1 MLFNSPVYGVFLL
14 VTYVAFWALR
24 RRSLLRPLFLMV
36 ASYVFYFVGTYD
48 AATEQEVPLGPLGWT
63 LLCVAIIFVGSSLD
77 FWIGRALGRT
87 QNPTTRKALLLAS
100 VFYYLGVLSVF
111 KYFNFAV
118 DSVADVA
125 SWLGVHLEPT
135 HLRLVLPFGISFFTF
150 ETMSYTIDV
159 YRREIPPADRYLD
172 YLLFVAF
179 FPHLVAGPIVRP
191 KSMLPQLA
199 AEPFATDQMKA
210 EGLFLIATGLMKKII
225 IGDYLGLNLVNR
237 VFDNPERYT
246 SLEVLVGVYAYA
258 IKIYADFSGYSDVA
272 IGSAKLFGYEL
283 PRNFDAPYTSADLQ
297 EFWRRWH
304 ISLSTWLR
312 DYLYISLGG
321 NRGSTWKTYRNL
333 MLTMVLGGLWHG
345 ASWNFVIWGALHGGA
360 LAVNRAWQ
368 RARHSKRA
376 SQPVGGPLV
385 SSASST
391 PGQRMA
397 APPNAGEA
405 NADVPL
411 ESGAEV
417 QRAPQLITP
426 GRVLAIVATFHFV
439 CFAWIFFRAPTFAHA
454 TLMLERMGRGSLE
467 APNLT
472 PRILAILSLGLV
484 THFIPR
490 SWYDAIKGGFVRCPA
505 VAQGVVLAACA
516 YLLHFAAGAKAEPFI
531 YGQF

>member
-1 MLFNSPVYGVFLL
+1 MLFASPLYGVFLL
-14 VTYVAFWALR
+14 VTFVTFWALR
-24 RRSLLRPLFLMV
+24 KRPFARPLFLML
-36 ASYVFYFVGTYD
+36 ASYFFYSVGTYD
-48 AATEQEVPLGPLGWT
+48 AAREQDVPLGPLGWT
-63 LLCVAIIFVGSSLD
+63 ALCVAIIFLGSTLD
-77 FWIGRALGRT
+77 FWVGKRLGRT
-87 QNPTTRKALLLAS
+87 ENPTARKALLLAS
-100 VFYYLGVLSVF
+100 ILYYLGVLSIF

-118 DSVADVA
+118 GSFVTVA
-125 SWLGVHLEPT
+125 SWIGVKLSPVHLQ
-135 HLRLVLPFGISFFTF
+135 LVLPFGISFFTF

-172 YLLFVAF
+172 YLLFVCF

-199 AEPFATDQMKA
+199 AEPFASEETKA

-225 IGDYLGLNLVNR
+225 IGDTLGLNLVSR

-246 SLEVLVGVYAYA
+246 SLEVLFGVYAYA

-283 PRNFDAPYTSADLQ
+283 PKNFDAPYTSADLQ

-312 DYLYISLGG
+312 DYLYITLGG

-333 MLTMVLGGLWHG
+333 LLTMVLGGLWHG

-368 RARHSKRA
+368 RR
-376 SQPVGGPLV
+376 
-385 SSASST
+385 
-391 PGQRMA
+391 
-397 APPNAGEA
+397 
-405 NADVPL
+405 
-411 ESGAEV
+411 SGAPKTAGPAFGP
-417 QRAPQLITP
+417 RHA
-426 GRVLAIVATFHFV
+426 LAVFATFHFV
-439 CFAWIFFRAPTFAHA
+439 CFAWVFFRAPTFAHA
-454 TLMLERMGRGSLE
+454 TLLLSRFGRLSAS

-472 PRILAILSLGLV
+472 PRILGVLALGFV
-484 THFIPR
+484 THFIPDR
-490 SWYDAIKGGFVRCPA
+490 LYARLRDGFVRSPA
-505 VAQGVVLAACA
+505 LVQGVALAGCA
-516 YLLHFAAGAKAEPFI
+516 YALHFAAAAKVEPFI

>member
-1 MLFNSPVYGVFLL
+1 MLFASPVYGLFLL
-14 VTYVAFWALR
+14 VTYVGFWALR
-24 RRSLLRPLFLMV
+24 PRESHGTRSRWSRSRCSFARPLFLMA

-48 AATEQEVPLGPLGWT
+48 AATEQDVPLGPLGWT
-63 LLCVAIIFVGSSLD
+63 ILCVAIIFAGSSLD
-77 FWIGRALGRT
+77 FWVGRALGRT
-87 QNPTTRKALLLAS
+87 ADPRARKALLLAS
-100 VFYYLGVLSVF
+100 VLYYLGVLSVF

-118 DSVADVA
+118 DSVAAILSWAGVNVA
-125 SWLGVHLEPT
+125 PT

-159 YRREIPPADRYLD
+159 YRREIPPAERYLD

-199 AEPFATDQMKA
+199 AEPVASDAMRA
-210 EGLFLIATGLMKKII
+210 EGLFLIATGLLKKVV

-237 VFDNPERYT
+237 VFENPERYT

-304 ISLSTWLR
+304 ISLSSWLR
-312 DYLYISLGG
+312 DYLYVTLGG
-321 NRGSTWKTYRNL
+321 NRHGTWKTYRNL

-368 RARHSKRA
+368 RR
-376 SQPVGGPLV
+376 GG
-385 SSASST
+385 
-391 PGQRMA
+391 
-397 APPNAGEA
+397 GEA
-405 NADVPL
+405 R
-411 ESGAEV
+411 GA
-417 QRAPQLITP
+417 PTSTP
-426 GRVLAIVATFHFV
+426 GRVVSVLATFHFV

-454 TLMLERMGRGSLE
+454 TLLLSRIGRLTMTG
-467 APNLT
+467 PNLT
-472 PRILAILSLGLV
+472 LRILAVLSLGLV
-484 THFIPR
+484 AHFLPR
-490 SWYDAIKGGFVRCPA
+490 GLFERIRTTFVRSPA
-505 VAQGVVLAACA
+505 LAQGVVLAAFA
-516 YLLHFAAGAKAEPFI
+516 YALHFAAGAKAEPFI

>member
-24 RRSLLRPLFLMV
+24 RRSFLRPLMLTF

-48 AATEQEVPLGPLGWT
+48 AATEQEVPFGPLGWT
-63 LLCVAIIFVGSSLD
+63 LLCVGIIFFGSTLD

-87 QNPTTRKALLLAS
+87 QDPTARKVLLLAS
-100 VFYYLGVLSVF
+100 IFYYLGVLSIF
-111 KYFNFAV
+111 KYYDFAV
-118 DSVADVA
+118 DSVVAVA
-125 SWLGVHLEPT
+125 SWLGVHLSPT

-191 KSMLPQLA
+191 RSMLPQLA
-199 AEPFATDQMKA
+199 AEPVASDATKA
-210 EGLFLIATGLMKKII
+210 EGLFLIATGLMKKIV

-283 PRNFDAPYTSADLQ
+283 PRNFDAPYTSANLQ

-312 DYLYISLGG
+312 DYLYVSLGG
-321 NRGSTWKTYRNL
+321 NRGGAWKTYRNL

-345 ASWNFVIWGALHGGA
+345 ASWNFVIWGALHGAA
-360 LAVNRAWQ
+360 LAINRAWQ
-368 RARHSKRA
+368 RAR
-376 SQPVGGPLV
+376 GPRR
-385 SSASST
+385 S
-391 PGQRMA
+391 G
-397 APPNAGEA
+397 PPA
-405 NADVPL
+405 L
-411 ESGAEV
+411 T
-417 QRAPQLITP
+417 R
-426 GRVLAIVATFHFV
+426 GRVVAIVATFHFV
-439 CFAWIFFRAPTFAHA
+439 CFAWIFFRAPTFGHA
-454 TLMLERMGRGSLE
+454 TLMLERMGKGALD

-472 PRILAILSLGLV
+472 PHILAIVSLGFV
-484 THFIPR
+484 THFLPS
-490 SWYDAIKGGFVRCPA
+490 SWYEAIKDLFVRSPA
-505 VAQGVVLAACA
+505 VVQGAALAVCA
-516 YLLHFAAGAKAEPFI
+516 YVLHFAAGAKAEPFI

>member
-14 VTYVAFWALR
+14 VTYVVFWALR
-24 RRSLLRPLFLMV
+24 RRSFLRPLFLTA

-48 AATEQEVPLGPLGWT
+48 SAKEQEVPLGPLGWT
-63 LLCVAIIFVGSSLD
+63 LLCVGIIFVGSSLD

-87 QNPTTRKALLLAS
+87 QNPGGRKALLLAS
-100 VFYYLGVLSVF
+100 ILYYLGVLSVF

-118 DSVADVA
+118 DSIVEVA
-125 SWLGVHLEPT
+125 SWCGIHIAPM

-159 YRREIPPADRYLD
+159 YRREIPPAERYLD
-172 YLLFVAF
+172 YLLFVCF

-199 AEPFATDQMKA
+199 AEPVATDALKA
-210 EGLFLIATGLMKKII
+210 EGLFMIGTGLMKKII

-237 VFDNPERYT
+237 VFENPERYT
-246 SLEVLVGVYAYA
+246 SFEVLVGVYAYA

-312 DYLYISLGG
+312 DYLYVPLGG
-321 NRGSTWKTYRNL
+321 NRGGTWKTYRNL

-368 RARHSKRA
+368 RARDARRKEREFAPGA
-376 SQPVGGPLV
+376 SAAEAGPR
-385 SSASST
+385 
-391 PGQRMA
+391 PRI
-397 APPNAGEA
+397 AG
-405 NADVPL
+405 
-411 ESGAEV
+411 GAETERGAV
-417 QRAPQLITP
+417 VMTP

-454 TLMLERMGRGSLE
+454 TLMIGRMAKLSFT

-472 PRILAILSLGLV
+472 PRILSVLSLGLV
-484 THFIPR
+484 THFVPR
-490 SWYDAIKGGFVRCPA
+490 SVYERIRDTFTRSPA
-505 VAQGVVLAACA
+505 VVQGVALAACA
-516 YLLHFAAGAKAEPFI
+516 YALHFAAAAKAEPFI